1 MQEQNMNTDD
11 RAVRIRRLN
20 DGLRTTGNG
29 GQMVVTN
36 GIASQPPETAHAIY
50 QAIESFTGFTE
61 DNDPWGE
68 HDCAS
73 LTVDGVR
80 VIWKIDYYDRSRQ
93 FLSADPTDPKQT
105 VRVLTIML
113 AEEY

>member
-1 MQEQNMNTDD
+1 MQEQTTNIDD
-11 RAVRIRRLN
+11 RAARIRSLN
-20 DGLRTTGNG
+20 DGLRTTGSG
-29 GQMVVTN
+29 GLMVVTN
-36 GIASQPPETAHAIY
+36 GIATQPPETAHAIY
-50 QAIESFTGFTE
+50 QAIEAFADFTE

-73 LTVDGVR
+73 LMVDGVN
-80 VIWKIDYYDRSRQ
+80 VIWKVHYYDRARQ
-93 FLSADPTDPKQT
+93 FHSPDPTDPNVT